1 MWLKLRLIKGL
12 TLNKFI
18 IYPLGSI
25 PEDVSLDRK
34 SPFPLTMDLIGEIPV
49 LKREVFCVCVEPER
63 PGP

>member
-12 TLNKFI
+12 ALNKCI
-18 IYPLGSI
+18 VWEAC

-34 SPFPLTMDLIGEIPV
+34 SPFPLTMDLNDEIPV
-49 LKREVFCVCVEPER
+49 LKREVFCVWVEPER